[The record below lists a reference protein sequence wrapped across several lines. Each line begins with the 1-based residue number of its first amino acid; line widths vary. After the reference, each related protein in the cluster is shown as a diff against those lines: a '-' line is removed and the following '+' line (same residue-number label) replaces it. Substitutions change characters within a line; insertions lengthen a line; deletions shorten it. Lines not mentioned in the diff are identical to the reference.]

1 MAARSPS
8 TSPRSQSQPGNS
20 SGKAGS
26 VKSEPQ
32 YSAPALDKGI
42 DILEL
47 LTDAE
52 HGLTMAEIAQQL
64 GRSLSEI
71 FRMVVTLQRRGW
83 VRLDRGDRFHLSTRM
98 FELAHRNQPI
108 RSLVE
113 AAIPTMQ
120 AIARQTRQSCHI
132 TIVEGGRVLVI
143 AQVEAPGT
151 QSFSLR
157 TGAVVGLFH
166 TSSGQVLLAFRSAYE
181 RQRLLE
187 QNAAINGESSMARAE
202 FLSAVDQVAVAGYAC
217 SPSFQIRG
225 VTNLAY
231 PVWGR
236 HGEVVAAVVIPDL
249 EGLGSVRG
257 PTLEDARLALA
268 NGALEISRAL
278 GHQIR
283 PQDPQPHPSLHR
295 LLHEH
300 TASLL
305 PPHDRLRFQPPGGL
319 LHRRRARRHARHGL
333 ARLHAPAGT

>member
-1 MAARSPS
+1 MPKAKSAEPAATRAAASAPVSKAARGA
-8 TSPRSQSQPGNS
+8 RDY
-20 SGKAGS
+20 A
-26 VKSEPQ
+26 
-32 YSAPALDKGI
+32 APALDKGI

-113 AAIPTMQ
+113 SAIPTMQ
-120 AIARQTRQSCHI
+120 AIARQARQSCHL

-143 AQVEAPGT
+143 AQVEAPGA
-151 QSFSLR
+151 QSFNLR

-166 TSSGQVLLAFRSAYE
+166 TSSGQVLLAFRSAEE
-181 RQRLLE
+181 RERLLE
-187 QNAAINGESSMARAE
+187 QNAAINGESGMSRTE
-202 FLSAVDQVAVAGYAC
+202 FLSAVDRVAAAGYAC
-217 SPSFQIRG
+217 SPSLQIRG

-231 PVWGR
+231 PIWGR
-236 HGEVVAAVVIPDL
+236 HGEVVAALVMPYL
-249 EGLGSVRG
+249 EWLGSLSG
-257 PTLEDARLALA
+257 PPLDDARLVLA
-268 NGALEISRAL
+268 DGALEISRTL

-283 PQDPQPHPSLHR
+283 PQDPATQTNINPPSL
-295 LLHEH
+295 
-300 TASLL
+300 
-305 PPHDRLRFQPPGGL
+305 
-319 LHRRRARRHARHGL
+319 
-333 ARLHAPAGT
+333 